1 MIESAKRL
9 PVTTGY
15 LAKPNKMKNM
25 DINKRMNI
33 MLKES
38 IAFTSVNIIINVS
51 GYFDHLL
58 VGGIVPEAK
67 LHRRP

>member
-1 MIESAKRL
+1 
-9 PVTTGY
+9 
-15 LAKPNKMKNM
+15 MKNM